1 MRLFVKLT
9 CRLRQCVDHPML
21 VLNKATE
28 EDEAESKLLDAD
40 GNEEQSLKQM
50 IAKYAG
56 GADDDTIDD
65 NAGDNEYAMKVL
77 KEIEDSEGTSE
88 CMLCTSEIFDEV
100 LLPCYHRG

>member
-1 MRLFVKLT
+1 M
-9 CRLRQCVDHPML
+9 DHPLL

-56 GADDDTIDD
+56 GADDETDSDQS
-65 NAGDNEYAMKVL
+65 NEYAMKVL
-77 KEIEDSEGTSE
+77 KEIEEASEGTSE
-88 CMLCTSEIFDEV
+88 CMICTSEIFDEV